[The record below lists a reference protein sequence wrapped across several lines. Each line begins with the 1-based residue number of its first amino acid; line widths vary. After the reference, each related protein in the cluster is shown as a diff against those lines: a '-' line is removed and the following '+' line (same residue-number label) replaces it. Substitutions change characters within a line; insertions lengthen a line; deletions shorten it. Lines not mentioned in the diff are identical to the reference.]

1 MDAAA
6 RHWSAGLRGYAAGA
20 LAVSALAVMFSG
32 GDAGQWEWPASPT
45 TKSNSS
51 ALPVQPPGMVFPAN
65 LAVGP
70 ADSRSIEDL
79 IGESARESNLALAD
93 AHNLQTADHVLG
105 IGNMVAAL
113 AALDARDHPG
123 TSEAIV
129 TAAATG
135 RVREL
140 GGSLTEAEV
149 VAVLTVAGFEGVLF
163 DEALRV
169 SFGESVGWQPRIMGD
184 GGRAYGLF
192 QLHADPWAGWCGVTP
207 EQLLEPVVNATCAR
221 RIVTEYEEP
230 RGYPRWSNWTVK
242 P

>member
-1 MDAAA
+1 MPESDVEPIRPRAP
-6 RHWSAGLRGYAAGA
+6 RTLN
-20 LAVSALAVMFSG
+20 
-32 GDAGQWEWPASPT
+32 D
-45 TKSNSS
+45 
-51 ALPVQPPGMVFPAN
+51 ALPGSNPGQP
-65 LAVGP
+65 
-70 ADSRSIEDL
+70 DYIY
-79 IGESARESNLALAD
+79 
-93 AHNLQTADHVLG
+93 
-105 IGNMVAAL
+105 AAL

-123 TSEAIV
+123 TSESIV
-129 TAAATG
+129 TAAATA
-135 RVREL
+135 RVRAL
-140 GGSLTEAEV
+140 GGSLSEAEMR
-149 VAVLTVAGFEGVLF
+149 AVLTVAGFEGVLF

-207 EQLLEPVVNATCAR
+207 EELLEPVVNATCAR